1 MLDLFLSFLL
11 LPPSLLVSLHSFLS
25 CSVCK
30 WGLYCHIEAKAQRN
44 SYPVP
49 FTYWK
54 LPLVWGGGGG
64 AFLGCPSSHSHARTH
79 MSIAG
84 RRYGMLGQRCS
95 LGIGASGGLFSK
107 ARFPKNVPVGLPGG
121 MGSGH
126 SGSSAGECGASTPG
140 GRSSLYPLPPARR
153 PIPHR
158 ALCSASC
165 SQVWSMPGLSPP

>member
-54 LPLVWGGGGG
+54 LPLVWG
-64 AFLGCPSSHSHARTH
+64 
-79 MSIAG
+79 AG
-84 RRYGMLGQRCS
+84 
-95 LGIGASGGLFSK
+95 
-107 ARFPKNVPVGLPGG
+107 V
-121 MGSGH
+121 
-126 SGSSAGECGASTPG
+126 
-140 GRSSLYPLPPARR
+140 GRSWDVPLPTPTHAHTCRLLGVVMGCWDR
-153 PIPHR
+153 DAVL
-158 ALCSASC
+158 ALGHLGVFSPKPVFQRMFQSGCLGGWAPGILGAVQVSVGQALLGAEAHFTPCHQLADLYLTEPSALPRVPRSGAC
-165 SQVWSMPGLSPP
+165 LV